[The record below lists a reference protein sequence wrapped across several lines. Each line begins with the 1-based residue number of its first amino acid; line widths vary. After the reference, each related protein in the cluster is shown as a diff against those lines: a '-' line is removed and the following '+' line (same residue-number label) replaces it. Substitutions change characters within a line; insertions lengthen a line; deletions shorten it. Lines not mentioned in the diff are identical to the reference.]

1 MTILSIYAALF
12 ALFYV
17 GLSIRIVGLRRH
29 LKIGLGD
36 AGDRRMLRAIRVHAN
51 FGEYVP
57 FSLFLI
63 YLATAQGTSALLIHG
78 LCLTLALGRLSHAW
92 GVGQE
97 PESLKFRVLGMTLT
111 FTVIIVAALYLL
123 AQALLGF

>member
-1 MTILSIYAALF
+1 MTVLSIYAALF

-17 GLSIRIVGLRRH
+17 GLSVRIVGLRRH

-36 AGDRRMLRAIRVHAN
+36 AGNRRMLRAIRVHAN

-57 FSLFLI
+57 FSLFLV
-63 YLATAQGTSALLIHG
+63 YLVTAQGASALIIHG

-92 GVGQE
+92 GVSQE
-97 PESLKFRVLGMTLT
+97 PESLKFRVLGMALT
-111 FTVIIVAALYLL
+111 FTVLIGAAVTLL
-123 AQALLGF
+123 ARPLLGP